1 MGDASGVMGFILPNH
16 LTIILP
22 YPIPGPYPQA
32 RAPARPDRG
41 WLVASKPFGPLTM
54 VSALGYKP
62 LQNGSPLPPPIVY
75 DESVGVVPT

>member
-32 RAPARPDRG
+32 RAPARPRSACRVQAVRPVDDGVSPR
-41 WLVASKPFGPLTM
+41 LQTVTKRFPF
-54 VSALGYKP
+54 
-62 LQNGSPLPPPIVY
+62 PPSIVY
-75 DESVGVVPT
+75 DGSVGVVPT